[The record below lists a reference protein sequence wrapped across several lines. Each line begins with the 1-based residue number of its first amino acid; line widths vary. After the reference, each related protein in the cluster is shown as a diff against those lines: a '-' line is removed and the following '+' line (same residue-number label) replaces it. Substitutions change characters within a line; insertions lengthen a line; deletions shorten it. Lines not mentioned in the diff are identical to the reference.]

1 MVKLGGA
8 VLVQGAGAVFCA
20 GVSFAL
26 TLWLARVLGTAGFGA
41 YVALLSLATLALML
55 QEGGWPAW
63 LYRER
68 ARAGGGAEA
77 EAEAGAESGNAV
89 SRAIMARYLVHV
101 GAVTLLLCAVAGW
114 FSGWDV
120 VMALVAMAFVAVMNG
135 VSVGLRGAGWFAHD
149 AAWQSWGRVVSAGA
163 VAAVLA
169 VVLAGVSGWGAVSL
183 SESSV
188 AVSSSASL
196 AAVFGAWAAGLALVV
211 LAGGWRQ
218 GAVVVWPV
226 APVWAGWRVYQ
237 NDLGRVWPFAF
248 MAAAGA
254 WLLKGDVVILAWWGA
269 GSVGAVAVDA
279 VALSWY
285 AACTR
290 LIEAALLL
298 FAPVANVLLRSFSD
312 ELGAGGALVLRGR
325 VARWCGLLGGLGVM
339 GQFAASIRGMSAAC
353 TALDFPVVS
362 GNVSLYNE
370 TEGRP
375 ILPTPAIG
383 GLGVLGVALAWAVGP
398 GLMAL
403 LFGEP
408 YAEAGLLLPWVVAM
422 LPFAWANLVL
432 AHWLAALGRERGL
445 ALGMLLAG
453 AVLLLALWWWVPVW
467 GVQGAAA
474 AMVLSHAVLSAW
486 GWWLGG
492 RSA

>member
-20 GVSFAL
+20 GVSFSL

-68 ARAGGGAEA
+68 ARAD
-77 EAEAGAESGNAV
+77 AGLGNGV
-89 SRAIMARYLVHV
+89 SRLIMGRFLVHV
-101 GAVTLLLCAVAGW
+101 GAVSLVLGVGAW
-114 FSGWDV
+114 WWSGWDLA
-120 VMALVAMAFVAVMNG
+120 MALLAMACVAVMNG
-135 VSVGLRGAGWFAHD
+135 VSAGLRGAAEFGRD

-163 VAAVLA
+163 VAGVL
-169 VVLAGVSGWGAVSL
+169 GWG
-183 SESSV
+183 SV
-188 AVSSSASL
+188 SL
-196 AAVFGAWAAGLALVV
+196 AAVFGAWAAGLAMVL
-211 LAGGWRQ
+211 LAGGWWWHQQAQPGQ

-226 APVWAGWRVYQ
+226 TPVWAGWRVYRQ
-237 NDLGRVWPFAF
+237 DLVRVWPFAF

-254 WLLKGDVVILAWWGA
+254 WLLKGDVVVLAWWG
-269 GSVGAVAVDA
+269 SVPVDA

-290 LIEAALLL
+290 LLEAALLL

-312 ELGAGGALVLRGR
+312 DLGAGRALALRGR
-325 VARWCGLLGGLGVM
+325 VARWCLLVGGLG
-339 GQFAASIRGMSAAC
+339 
-353 TALDFPVVS
+353 ALAV
-362 GNVSLYNE
+362 
-370 TEGRP
+370 T
-375 ILPTPAIG
+375 
-383 GLGVLGVALAWAVGP
+383 LAWAVGP

-403 LFGEP
+403 LFGAP
-408 YAEAGLLLPWVVAM
+408 YAEAGQVLPWVLAM
-422 LPFAWANLVL
+422 LPFALANLVMGP
-432 AHWLAALGRERGL
+432 WLAALGRERGL

-453 AVLLLALWWWVPVW
+453 ALLLLALLWAVPVW
-467 GVQGAAA
+467 GLQGAAVA
-474 AMVLSHAVLSAW
+474 VAVSHAVLLVW

>member
-68 ARAGGGAEA
+68 ARAGAGAEA
-77 EAEAGAESGNAV
+77 AAEAGAESGNAV
-89 SRAIMARYLVHV
+89 SLAIMARYLVHV
-101 GAVTLLLCAVAGW
+101 GAVTLVLCAVAGW

-120 VMALVAMAFVAVMNG
+120 VIALVAMAFVAVMNG
-135 VSVGLRGAGWFAHD
+135 VSAGLRGAGWFAHD

-169 VVLAGVSGWGAVSL
+169 GVLAGGSGWGLVSL
-183 SESSV
+183 AQSSV
-188 AVSSSASL
+188 AVSL
-196 AAVFGAWAAGLALVV
+196 TAVFGAWAAGLALVV
-211 LAGGWRQ
+211 LVGGWWWWRQ

-226 APVWAGWRVYQ
+226 APMWAGWRVYQ
-237 NDLGRVWPFAF
+237 NDVGRVWPFAF

-254 WLLKGDVVILAWWGA
+254 WLLKGDVVVLAWWGA
-269 GSVGAVAVDA
+269 GPVGAVAVDA

-290 LIEAALLL
+290 LMEAALLL

-312 ELGAGGALVLRGR
+312 ELLTGGALVLRGR
-325 VARWCGLLGGLGVM
+325 VARWCCLV
-339 GQFAASIRGMSAAC
+339 
-353 TALDFPVVS
+353 
-362 GNVSLYNE
+362 
-370 TEGRP
+370 
-375 ILPTPAIG
+375 G

-467 GVQGAAA
+467 GVQGAAV

>member
-1 MVKLGGA
+1 LLWFSRADVVKLGGA

-68 ARAGGGAEA
+68 ARAD
-77 EAEAGAESGNAV
+77 AGLGHGV
-89 SRAIMARYLVHV
+89 SRLIMARFLVHV
-101 GAVTLLLCAVAGW
+101 GAVSLVLGVGAW
-114 FSGWDV
+114 WWSGWDLA
-120 VMALVAMAFVAVMNG
+120 MALLAMACVALMNG
-135 VSVGLRGAGWFAHD
+135 VSAGLRGAAEFGRD

-163 VAAVLA
+163 VAGVL
-169 VVLAGVSGWGAVSL
+169 GWG
-183 SESSV
+183 SV
-188 AVSSSASL
+188 SL
-196 AAVFGAWAAGLALVV
+196 AAVFGAWAAGLAMVL
-211 LAGGWRQ
+211 LAGGWWWHQQAQPGQ

-226 APVWAGWRVYQ
+226 TPVWAGWRVYRQ
-237 NDLGRVWPFAF
+237 DLVRVWPFAF

-254 WLLKGDVVILAWWGA
+254 WLLKGDVVVLAWWG
-269 GSVGAVAVDA
+269 SVPVDA

-290 LIEAALLL
+290 LLEAALLL

-312 ELGAGGALVLRGR
+312 DLGAGRALALRGR
-325 VARWCGLLGGLGVM
+325 VARWCLLVGGLG
-339 GQFAASIRGMSAAC
+339 
-353 TALDFPVVS
+353 ALAV
-362 GNVSLYNE
+362 
-370 TEGRP
+370 T
-375 ILPTPAIG
+375 
-383 GLGVLGVALAWAVGP
+383 LAWAVGP

-403 LFGEP
+403 LFGAP
-408 YAEAGLLLPWVVAM
+408 YAEAGQVLPWVLAM
-422 LPFAWANLVL
+422 LPFALANLVMGP
-432 AHWLAALGRERGL
+432 WLAALGRERGL

-453 AVLLLALWWWVPVW
+453 ALLLLALLWAVPVW
-467 GVQGAAA
+467 GLQGAAVA
-474 AMVLSHAVLSAW
+474 VAVSHAVLLVW

>member
-1 MVKLGGA
+1 
-8 VLVQGAGAVFCA
+8 
-20 GVSFAL
+20 
-26 TLWLARVLGTAGFGA
+26 
-41 YVALLSLATLALML
+41 
-55 QEGGWPAW
+55 
-63 LYRER
+63 
-68 ARAGGGAEA
+68 
-77 EAEAGAESGNAV
+77 
-89 SRAIMARYLVHV
+89 
-101 GAVTLLLCAVAGW
+101 LCAVAGW

-120 VMALVAMAFVAVMNG
+120 VMALVAMAWVAVMNG
-135 VSVGLRGAGWFAHD
+135 VSAGLRGAGCFAHD

-163 VAAVLA
+163 VAG
-169 VVLAGVSGWGAVSL
+169 VLAGFFGFGS
-183 SESSV
+183 
-188 AVSSSASL
+188 VSSSDSL
-196 AAVFGAWAAGLALVV
+196 VAVFGAWAAGLALVALV
-211 LAGGWRQ
+211 GGWWWWRQ

-254 WLLKGDVVILAWWGA
+254 WLLKGDVVVLAWWG
-269 GSVGAVAVDA
+269 GVQVDA

-290 LIEAALLL
+290 LMEAALLL

-312 ELGAGGALVLRGR
+312 ELLAGGALALRRR
-325 VARWCGLLGGLGVM
+325 VARWCGWVGGLG
-339 GQFAASIRGMSAAC
+339 
-353 TALDFPVVS
+353 L
-362 GNVSLYNE
+362 
-370 TEGRP
+370 
-375 ILPTPAIG
+375 
-383 GLGVLGVALAWAVGP
+383 LGVALAWAVGP
-398 GLMAL
+398 DWMAL
-403 LFGEP
+403 LFGAP

-422 LPFAWANLVL
+422 LPFAWVNLVL
-432 AHWLAALGRERGL
+432 GPWLAALGRERGL

-467 GVQGAAA
+467 GLQGAAA

>member
-26 TLWLARVLGTAGFGA
+26 TLWLARVLGTEGFGA

-68 ARAGGGAEA
+68 ARAD
-77 EAEAGAESGNAV
+77 AGLGNGV
-89 SRAIMARYLVHV
+89 SRLIMGRFLVHV
-101 GAVTLLLCAVAGW
+101 GAVSLVLGVGAW
-114 FSGWDV
+114 WWSGWDLA
-120 VMALVAMAFVAVMNG
+120 MALLAMACVAVMNG
-135 VSVGLRGAGWFAHD
+135 VSAGLRGAAEFGRD

-163 VAAVLA
+163 VAGVL
-169 VVLAGVSGWGAVSL
+169 GWG
-183 SESSV
+183 SV
-188 AVSSSASL
+188 SL
-196 AAVFGAWAAGLALVV
+196 AAVFGAWAAGLAMVL
-211 LAGGWRQ
+211 LAGGWWWHQQAQPGQ

-226 APVWAGWRVYQ
+226 VPVWAGWRVYRQ
-237 NDLGRVWPFAF
+237 DLVRVWPFAF

-254 WLLKGDVVILAWWGA
+254 WLLRGDVVVLAWWG
-269 GSVGAVAVDA
+269 SVPVDA

-290 LIEAALLL
+290 LLEAALLL

-312 ELGAGGALVLRGR
+312 DLGAGRALALRGR
-325 VARWCGLLGGLGVM
+325 VARWCLLVGGLG
-339 GQFAASIRGMSAAC
+339 
-353 TALDFPVVS
+353 ALAV
-362 GNVSLYNE
+362 
-370 TEGRP
+370 T
-375 ILPTPAIG
+375 
-383 GLGVLGVALAWAVGP
+383 LAWAVGP

-403 LFGEP
+403 LFGAP
-408 YAEAGLLLPWVVAM
+408 YAEAGQVLPWVLAM
-422 LPFAWANLVL
+422 LPFALANLVMGP
-432 AHWLAALGRERGL
+432 WLAALGRERGL

-453 AVLLLALWWWVPVW
+453 ALLLLALLWAVPVW
-467 GVQGAAA
+467 GLQGAAVA
-474 AMVLSHAVLSAW
+474 VAVSHAVLLVW

>member
-77 EAEAGAESGNAV
+77 AAEAGAGAESGNGV

-114 FSGWDV
+114 FLGWDV

-135 VSVGLRGAGWFAHD
+135 VSAGLRGAGWFAHD

-169 VVLAGVSGWGAVSL
+169 GVLAGVSGWGSVSL
-183 SESSV
+183 TS
-188 AVSSSASL
+188 VSSSAVSL
-196 AAVFGAWAAGLALVV
+196 TAVFGAWAAGLALVV
-211 LAGGWRQ
+211 LAGGWWWRQ

-237 NDLGRVWPFAF
+237 NDVGRVWPFAF

-254 WLLKGDVVILAWWGA
+254 WLLKGDVVVLAWWGA
-269 GSVGAVAVDA
+269 GPVGGAAVDA

-290 LIEAALLL
+290 LMEAALLL

-312 ELGAGGALVLRGR
+312 ELLAGGALVLRGR
-325 VARWCGLLGGLGVM
+325 VARWCGFV
-339 GQFAASIRGMSAAC
+339 
-353 TALDFPVVS
+353 
-362 GNVSLYNE
+362 
-370 TEGRP
+370 
-375 ILPTPAIG
+375 G

-398 GLMAL
+398 DFMAL
-403 LFGEP
+403 LFGAP

-422 LPFAWANLVL
+422 LPFAWVNLVL

-453 AVLLLALWWWVPVW
+453 AVLLLALWWWVPLW

>member
-1 MVKLGGA
+1 LLWFSRADVVKLGGA

-68 ARAGGGAEA
+68 ARAD
-77 EAEAGAESGNAV
+77 AGLCNGV
-89 SRAIMARYLVHV
+89 SRVIMARFLVHV
-101 GAVTLLLCAVAGW
+101 GAVSLVLGVGAW
-114 FSGWDV
+114 WWSGWDLA
-120 VMALVAMAFVAVMNG
+120 MALLAMACVALMNG
-135 VSVGLRGAGWFAHD
+135 VSAGLRGAAEFGRD

-163 VAAVLA
+163 VAGVL
-169 VVLAGVSGWGAVSL
+169 GWG
-183 SESSV
+183 SV
-188 AVSSSASL
+188 SL
-196 AAVFGAWAAGLALVV
+196 AAVFGAWAAGLAMVL
-211 LAGGWRQ
+211 LAGGWWWHQQAQPGQ

-226 APVWAGWRVYQ
+226 VPVWAGWRVYRQ
-237 NDLGRVWPFAF
+237 DLVRVWPFAF

-254 WLLKGDVVILAWWGA
+254 WLLRGDVVVLAWWGP
-269 GSVGAVAVDA
+269 VPVDA

-290 LIEAALLL
+290 LLEAALLM

-312 ELGAGGALVLRGR
+312 DLRAGRALALRGR
-325 VARWCGLLGGLGVM
+325 VARWCLLVGGLG
-339 GQFAASIRGMSAAC
+339 
-353 TALDFPVVS
+353 AL
-362 GNVSLYNE
+362 
-370 TEGRP
+370 
-375 ILPTPAIG
+375 A
-383 GLGVLGVALAWAVGP
+383 VALAWAVGP

-403 LFGEP
+403 LFGTP
-408 YAEAGLLLPWVVAM
+408 YAEAGQVLPWVLTM
-422 LPFAWANLVL
+422 LPFALANLVMGP
-432 AHWLAALGRERGL
+432 WLAALGRERGL

-453 AVLLLALWWWVPVW
+453 ALLLLALLWGVPVW
-467 GVQGAAA
+467 GLQGAAVA
-474 AMVLSHAVLSAW
+474 VAVSHAALLVW

>member
-1 MVKLGGA
+1 M
-8 VLVQGAGAVFCA
+8 LVQGAGAVFCA

-68 ARAGGGAEA
+68 ARAGGGAEVA
-77 EAEAGAESGNAV
+77 ADAGAESGNAV

-101 GAVTLLLCAVAGW
+101 GAVTLVLCAVAGW
-114 FSGWDV
+114 FLSWDV

-135 VSVGLRGAGWFAHD
+135 VSAGLRGTGWFAHD

-163 VAAVLA
+163 VAAVL
-169 VVLAGVSGWGAVSL
+169 
-183 SESSV
+183 

-211 LAGGWRQ
+211 LAGGWWWWRQ

-237 NDLGRVWPFAF
+237 EDLGRVWPFAF

-254 WLLKGDVVILAWWGA
+254 WLLKGDVVVLAWWGA
-269 GSVGAVAVDA
+269 GPVDA

-312 ELGAGGALVLRGR
+312 ELLTGGALALRRR
-325 VARWCGLLGGLGVM
+325 VARWFGFV
-339 GQFAASIRGMSAAC
+339 
-353 TALDFPVVS
+353 
-362 GNVSLYNE
+362 
-370 TEGRP
+370 
-375 ILPTPAIG
+375 G

-403 LFGEP
+403 LFGAP

-422 LPFAWANLVL
+422 LPFAWVNLVL

>member
-26 TLWLARVLGTAGFGA
+26 TLWLARILGTAGFGA

-68 ARAGGGAEA
+68 ARAGGGAGAAA
-77 EAEAGAESGNAV
+77 EAGAGAESGNAV

-101 GAVTLLLCAVAGW
+101 GAVTLVLCVVAGW

-135 VSVGLRGAGWFAHD
+135 VSAGLRGAGWFAHD

-169 VVLAGVSGWGAVSL
+169 VVLAGVSGWGSVSL

-188 AVSSSASL
+188 AVSSSAPL
-196 AAVFGAWAAGLALVV
+196 VAVFGAWAAGLALVV
-211 LAGGWRQ
+211 LAGGWWWRQ

-237 NDLGRVWPFAF
+237 EDLGRVWPFAF

-254 WLLKGDVVILAWWGA
+254 WLLKGDVVVLAWWGA
-269 GSVGAVAVDA
+269 GPVGGAAVDA

-290 LIEAALLL
+290 LMEAALLL

-312 ELGAGGALVLRGR
+312 ELLAGGVLALRGR
-325 VARWCGLLGGLGVM
+325 VARWCGLL
-339 GQFAASIRGMSAAC
+339 
-353 TALDFPVVS
+353 VV
-362 GNVSLYNE
+362 
-370 TEGRP
+370 
-375 ILPTPAIG
+375 
-383 GLGVLGVALAWAVGP
+383 LGVLGVALAWAVGP
-398 GLMAL
+398 SLMAL
-403 LFGEP
+403 LFGAP

-422 LPFAWANLVL
+422 LPFTWANLVL

>member
-1 MVKLGGA
+1 MGFYRADVVKLGGA

-20 GVSFAL
+20 GVSFSL

-68 ARAGGGAEA
+68 ARAD
-77 EAEAGAESGNAV
+77 AGLGNGV
-89 SRAIMARYLVHV
+89 SRLIMGRFLVHV
-101 GAVTLLLCAVAGW
+101 GAVSLVLGVGAW
-114 FSGWDV
+114 WWSGWDLA
-120 VMALVAMAFVAVMNG
+120 MALLAMACVAVMNG
-135 VSVGLRGAGWFAHD
+135 VSAGLRGAAEFGRD

-163 VAAVLA
+163 VAGVL
-169 VVLAGVSGWGAVSL
+169 GWG
-183 SESSV
+183 SV
-188 AVSSSASL
+188 SL
-196 AAVFGAWAAGLALVV
+196 AAVFGAWAAGLAMVL
-211 LAGGWRQ
+211 LAGGWWWHQQAQPGQ

-226 APVWAGWRVYQ
+226 TPVWAGWRVYRQ
-237 NDLGRVWPFAF
+237 DLVRVWPFAF

-254 WLLKGDVVILAWWGA
+254 WLLKGDVVVLAWWG
-269 GSVGAVAVDA
+269 SVPVDA

-290 LIEAALLL
+290 LLEAALLL

-312 ELGAGGALVLRGR
+312 DLGAGRALALRGR
-325 VARWCGLLGGLGVM
+325 VARWCLLVGGLG
-339 GQFAASIRGMSAAC
+339 
-353 TALDFPVVS
+353 ALAV
-362 GNVSLYNE
+362 
-370 TEGRP
+370 T
-375 ILPTPAIG
+375 
-383 GLGVLGVALAWAVGP
+383 LAWAVGP

-403 LFGEP
+403 LFGAP
-408 YAEAGLLLPWVVAM
+408 YAEAGQVLPWVLAM
-422 LPFAWANLVL
+422 LPFALANLVMGP
-432 AHWLAALGRERGL
+432 WLAALGRERGL

-453 AVLLLALWWWVPVW
+453 ALLLLALLWAVPVW
-467 GVQGAAA
+467 GLQGAAVA
-474 AMVLSHAVLSAW
+474 VAVSHAVLLVW

>member
-1 MVKLGGA
+1 LMGFYRADVVKLGGA

-20 GVSFAL
+20 GVSFSL

-68 ARAGGGAEA
+68 ARAD
-77 EAEAGAESGNAV
+77 AGLGNGV
-89 SRAIMARYLVHV
+89 SRLIMGRFLVHV
-101 GAVTLLLCAVAGW
+101 GAVSLVLGVGAW
-114 FSGWDV
+114 WWSGWDLA
-120 VMALVAMAFVAVMNG
+120 MALLAMACVAVMNG
-135 VSVGLRGAGWFAHD
+135 VSAGLRGAAEFGRD

-163 VAAVLA
+163 VAGVL
-169 VVLAGVSGWGAVSL
+169 GWG
-183 SESSV
+183 SV
-188 AVSSSASL
+188 SL
-196 AAVFGAWAAGLALVV
+196 AAVFGAWAAGLAMVL
-211 LAGGWRQ
+211 LAGGWWWHQQAQPGQ

-226 APVWAGWRVYQ
+226 TPVWAGWRVYRQ
-237 NDLGRVWPFAF
+237 DLVRVWPFAF

-254 WLLKGDVVILAWWGA
+254 WLLKGDVVVLAWWG
-269 GSVGAVAVDA
+269 SVPVDA

-290 LIEAALLL
+290 LLEAALLL

-312 ELGAGGALVLRGR
+312 DLGAGRALALRGR
-325 VARWCGLLGGLGVM
+325 VARWCLLVGGLG
-339 GQFAASIRGMSAAC
+339 
-353 TALDFPVVS
+353 ALAV
-362 GNVSLYNE
+362 
-370 TEGRP
+370 T
-375 ILPTPAIG
+375 
-383 GLGVLGVALAWAVGP
+383 LAWAVGP

-403 LFGEP
+403 LFGAP
-408 YAEAGLLLPWVVAM
+408 YAEAGQVLPWVLAM
-422 LPFAWANLVL
+422 LPFALANLVMGP
-432 AHWLAALGRERGL
+432 WLAALGRERGL

-453 AVLLLALWWWVPVW
+453 ALLLLALLWAVPVW
-467 GVQGAAA
+467 GLQGAAVA
-474 AMVLSHAVLSAW
+474 VAVSHAVLLVW

>member
-68 ARAGGGAEA
+68 ARAGGGAQ
-77 EAEAGAESGNAV
+77 AEAGAVSGNGV

-101 GAVTLLLCAVAGW
+101 GAVTLVLCAVAGW

-120 VMALVAMAFVAVMNG
+120 VMALVAMAWVAVMNG
-135 VSVGLRGAGWFAHD
+135 VSAGLRGAGWFAYD

-163 VAAVLA
+163 VAGVL
-169 VVLAGVSGWGAVSL
+169 GFG
-183 SESSV
+183 
-188 AVSSSASL
+188 AVSSSDSL
-196 AAVFGAWAAGLALVV
+196 VAVFGAWAAGLALVV
-211 LAGGWRQ
+211 LVGGWWWWRQ

-254 WLLKGDVVILAWWGA
+254 WLLKGDVVVLAWWSG
-269 GSVGAVAVDA
+269 VQVDA

-290 LIEAALLL
+290 LMEAALLL

-312 ELGAGGALVLRGR
+312 ELLAGGALALRRR
-325 VARWCGLLGGLGVM
+325 VARWCGWVGGLG
-339 GQFAASIRGMSAAC
+339 
-353 TALDFPVVS
+353 L
-362 GNVSLYNE
+362 
-370 TEGRP
+370 
-375 ILPTPAIG
+375 
-383 GLGVLGVALAWAVGP
+383 LGVALAWAVGP
-398 GLMAL
+398 DWMAL
-403 LFGEP
+403 LFGAP

-422 LPFAWANLVL
+422 LPFAGVNLVL
-432 AHWLAALGRERGL
+432 GPWLAALGRERGL

-453 AVLLLALWWWVPVW
+453 VVLLLALWWWVPVW
-467 GVQGAAA
+467 GLQGAAA

>member
-26 TLWLARVLGTAGFGA
+26 TLWLARVMGTAGFGA

-55 QEGGWPAW
+55 QEGGWPTW

-68 ARAGGGAEA
+68 ARAGGGAEVEFA
-77 EAEAGAESGNAV
+77 DGV

-101 GAVTLLLCAVAGW
+101 GAVTLVLCVVAEW
-114 FSGWDV
+114 WSGWDE

-135 VSVGLRGAGWFAHD
+135 VSAGLRGAGWFAHD

-163 VAAVLA
+163 VA
-169 VVLAGVSGWGAVSL
+169 VVLAGILGSGSVSLSDSFAAVSL
-183 SESSV
+183 T
-188 AVSSSASL
+188 
-196 AAVFGAWAAGLALVV
+196 AVFGAWAAGLALVV
-211 LAGGWRQ
+211 LVGGWWWGRQ

-237 NDLGRVWPFAF
+237 NDLGCVWPFAF

-254 WLLKGDVVILAWWGA
+254 WLLRGDMVVLAWWGA
-269 GSVGAVAVDA
+269 VTVDA

-290 LIEAALLL
+290 LMEAALLL

-312 ELGAGGALVLRGR
+312 QLIAGGPLVLRGL
-325 VARWCGLLGGLGVM
+325 VARWCVLV
-339 GQFAASIRGMSAAC
+339 
-353 TALDFPVVS
+353 
-362 GNVSLYNE
+362 
-370 TEGRP
+370 
-375 ILPTPAIG
+375 G
-383 GLGVLGVALAWAVGP
+383 GLGVLGMALAWAVGP
-398 GLMAL
+398 DLMAL
-403 LFGEP
+403 LFGTP
-408 YAEAGLLLPWVVAM
+408 YAEAGLLLPWVAAM
-422 LPFAWANLVL
+422 LPFAWVNLVL
-432 AHWLAALGRERGL
+432 GPWLAAQGRERGL

-453 AVLLLALWWWVPVW
+453 VVLLLALWWWLPVW